1 MKTYIYTL
9 EYSSDKRGFNRTVTV
24 WRVKNN
30 TPIWLG
36 KNDAIHSKAWYGAKT
51 EALLLIAKIEGY
63 KVENYRLVN
72 KDVKIIH
79 LLG

>member
-9 EYSSDKRGFNRTVTV
+9 EDSSPKRGFNKTVTV

-30 TPIWLG
+30 MPIWLG

-72 KDVKIIH
+72 KDIQVIG
-79 LLG
+79 L